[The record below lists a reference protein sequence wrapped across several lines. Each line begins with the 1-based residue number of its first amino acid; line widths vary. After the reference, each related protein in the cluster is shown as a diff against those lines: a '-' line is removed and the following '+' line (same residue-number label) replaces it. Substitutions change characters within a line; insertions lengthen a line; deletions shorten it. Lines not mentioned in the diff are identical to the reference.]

1 MPPEELQAKV
11 LSLQAEVED
20 LQAQLAW
27 FRRQMFGTRSE
38 KLLTDSPAQAKL
50 GLPEMPL
57 VDRKTQTVTYE
68 RRTPAPEKRPI
79 PAEVFASLPVTE
91 TVAIIPDEV
100 KASPEAFEEI
110 SQERTFEVDII
121 GPKLVKREIVRPKF
135 RRKADRNHPPVIAP
149 ALPRVAM
156 GGYAAAGLIAYIV
169 ISKYRHHLPLYRL
182 ESMSA
187 QWGAELSRKTMA
199 DWVRIAADWAEPI
212 YKLMHAQL
220 LRGRYLQCDETPVK
234 FIDPDEKGHGAIQ
247 GYLWVV
253 SAPGGDV
260 VFDWRLSR
268 RHGELTSL
276 LTDDYVGVMQSDGY
290 EAYASY
296 ARSHPAVAWLGC
308 WAHYVAA

>member
-1 MPPEELQAKV
+1 MQPPEELQAKV

-27 FRRQMFGTRSE
+27 FRRQMFGARSE
-38 KLLTDSPAQAKL
+38 KLPADVLAQAKL
-50 GLPEMPL
+50 GLPEVPR

-68 RRTPAPEKRPI
+68 RRTPTPEKRPI
-79 PAEVFASLPVTE
+79 PAEVFAHLPVSE
-91 TVAIIPDEV
+91 TIEIVPEEV
-100 KASPEAFEEI
+100 KADPDAFEQI

-121 GPKLVKREIVRPKF
+121 GPKLVKRQIVRPKF
-135 RRKADRNHPPVIAP
+135 RRKADHKLAPVIAP
-149 ALPRVAM
+149 ALPRVAV
-156 GGYAAAGLIAYIV
+156 GGYASAGLIAYIV
-169 ISKYRHHLPLYRL
+169 ISKYQHHLPLYRL

-220 LRGRYLQCDETPVK
+220 LDGGYVQCDETPVK
-234 FIDPDEKGHGAIQ
+234 FIDPDERGQGAIQ

-290 EAYASY
+290 EA
-296 ARSHPAVAWLGC
+296 V
-308 WAHYVAA
+308 